1 MSWILI
7 ILSLT
12 AEGYFVDAI
21 PVGNRGAC
29 LATGSVVAENTATLS
44 VYCTNRDS
52 GETIRIKEQTT

>member
-1 MSWILI
+1 VSWILI

-29 LATGSVVAENTATLS
+29 LATGSVVAENTATLR
-44 VYCTNRDS
+44 VYCNNRDS
-52 GETIRIKEQTT
+52 GEIIKIKDET